1 MTRKECG
8 CDKIQESGKI
18 QESSKIQEGDKKQ
31 ESRRNRPQ
39 KNKSQIMHHAGKRVW
54 LQQNIRKRTQTNQR
68 QIFML

>member
-1 MTRKECG
+1 MTGKECG
-8 CDKIQESGKI
+8 CDKIQES
-18 QESSKIQEGDKKQ
+18 SKVQEGDKKQ

-39 KNKSQIMHHAGKRVW
+39 KNKSQAIHHGGKRVQ